1 MPQITQHIQ
10 QQILTNIKKLL
21 GAKCIGC
28 GIYAETPICNKCYD
42 NLQKPD
48 IICTMC
54 GIEMMT
60 HTDTQRCSQCIQ
72 FPHSF
77 HSLNYIAT
85 YDGLASQLIVGSKI
99 AQSPLALTALQF
111 VQKKYLFN
119 KRELHTKLYEGYSV
133 LAMPTPKYRLAHRG
147 FNLAHILAKQ
157 FANIHSLPLIPS
169 NTVKTPLRSK
179 KQALLSK
186 KQRYKNKPQYTITA
200 KLPKNI
206 VLIDDVATTGQ
217 TVEVLSQQLKQ
228 NGVESIAVWT
238 FARAKMQY

>member
-85 YDGLASQLIVGSKI
+85 YDGLASQLIVGSK
-99 AQSPLALTALQF
+99 
-111 VQKKYLFN
+111 
-119 KRELHTKLYEGYSV
+119 RELHTKLYEGYSV

-206 VLIDDVATTGQ
+206 VLIDDVAT
-217 TVEVLSQQLKQ
+217 
-228 NGVESIAVWT
+228 
-238 FARAKMQY
+238 MY